1 MRESAVLV
9 DALGYESR
17 FERTPE
23 PCAMVIFGASGDLTQ
38 RKLMPALYQLARQGL
53 LPREFSV
60 VGFARS
66 QMSHDAFRDKMKRA
80 VTEFSRTGPLD
91 TAVWDRFA
99 EGLCYLPAEYR
110 DHESYRRLADV
121 LAALDREHGTCGN
134 RVFYLAVPPSSY
146 AEIIRQLGAAGLA
159 RSSNGCWARIII
171 EKPFGH
177 DLETARALN
186 QTVGDIFA
194 EDQVY
199 RIDHYLGK
207 ETVQNI
213 LVFRLASGIFE
224 PIWNRRYIDHV
235 QITVAESL
243 GVEGRGA
250 YYEEAGVIRDM
261 VQNHLLQLL
270 CLVAMEPPN
279 AWDARAVRDE
289 KLKVLQ
295 AVCPLTPETVNQY
308 TVRGQYGPGVVAGE
322 QVPGYREEPG
332 VKPDSITET
341 FAAVKLQM
349 ETWRWADVPFY
360 LRSGKRLPTRATEI
374 AIQFKQPPLRLF
386 SRVMPEPLEPSVL
399 TLQIQPTEGISLT
412 VGTKV
417 PGALIRIHPVTLD
430 FRYENAFG
438 QQSPEAYERLLLD
451 CLLGDPT
458 LFSRGDW
465 VEEAWAL
472 AMPILEA
479 WENGAPPCF
488 PNYAAGTWGPQ
499 EAAAFMARDDR
510 RWRQL

>member
-1 MRESAVLV
+1 MRDLTVAHEAPRGDPAV
-9 DALGYESR
+9 
-17 FERTPE
+17 ERTPD
-23 PCAMVIFGASGDLTQ
+23 PCVMVIFGASGDLTQ
-38 RKLMPALYQLARQGL
+38 RKLMPALYQLARQQL

-66 QMSHDAFRDKMKRA
+66 PMSDEAFRDKMKKA
-80 VTEFSRTGPLD
+80 VAEFSRTGPLD
-91 TAVWDRFA
+91 MTVWDRFA
-99 EGLCYLPAEYR
+99 RSLRYLSAEYR
-110 DHESYRRLADV
+110 DSSSYRGLAEL
-121 LAALDREHGTCGN
+121 LATLDRERGTQGN

-146 AEIIRQLGAAGLA
+146 DGIVRQLGAAGLA
-159 RSSNGCWARIII
+159 RTARPSWTRIIV
-171 EKPFGH
+171 EKPFGR
-177 DLETARALN
+177 DLETGRTLN
-186 QTVGDIFA
+186 RTLREIFA
-194 EDQVY
+194 EEQIY

-270 CLVAMEPPN
+270 CLVAMEPPIG
-279 AWDARAVRDE
+279 WQPRSIRDE

-295 AVCPLTPETVNQY
+295 AICPLTPESVAECA
-308 TVRGQYGPGVVAGE
+308 VRGQYGPGVIDGEPVVA
-322 QVPGYREEPG
+322 YRGEPG
-332 VKPDSITET
+332 VKPDSTTET
-341 FAAVKLQM
+341 YAAVKFCL

-360 LRSGKRLPTRATEI
+360 LRSGKRLPRRITEI

-386 SRVMPEPLEPSVL
+386 RQVTQEPLDPSVL
-399 TLQIQPTEGISLT
+399 ALQIQPAEGISLT

-417 PGALIRIHPVTLD
+417 PGPVIRIQPVTME
-430 FRYENAFG
+430 FRYEHTFG
-438 QQSPEAYERLLLD
+438 KETPEAYERLLLD
-451 CLLGDPT
+451 CLQGDPT
-458 LFSRGDW
+458 LFARGDW

-472 AMPILEA
+472 VMPILDA
-479 WENGAPPCF
+479 WQNGLSPSF
-488 PNYAAGTWGPQ
+488 PNYAAGMWGPP
-499 EAAAFMARDDR
+499 EAEALMARDGR
-510 RWRQL
+510 RWR